1 MMSLTRYS
9 GRTARC
15 TKAAPVRLRLVEA
28 AENLA
33 ETGIIYTGPKTPAG
47 PPANY
52 YDIVILRET
61 GQARVERL

>member
-1 MMSLTRYS
+1 MQIFQPDGTVAGKRL
-9 GRTARC
+9 
-15 TKAAPVRLRLVEA
+15 RLRLVEA
-28 AENLA
+28 AEDLGGA
-33 ETGIIYTGPKTPAG
+33 GIIYTGQKTPAG

>member
-1 MMSLTRYS
+1 M
-9 GRTARC
+9 
-15 TKAAPVRLRLVEA
+15 EA

-33 ETGIIYTGPKTPAG
+33 GTGIIYTGQKIPQVQ
-47 PPANY
+47 PANY